1 MLITTL
7 AAIIAASATGGALI
21 GAYHAGKR
29 SGFELGEDV
38 GYDKGYTEAS
48 KFARQTLSLTN
59 GQQPTKSQA
68 DPLMD
73 LLVLF
78 FSLFLFS
85 PPSFGKTFPVKN
97 SSGTSEKD
105 TTPATE

>member
-1 MLITTL
+1 MLITTI

-21 GAYHAGKR
+21 GAYYAGKR
-29 SGFELGEDV
+29 SGFNQGEDI

-48 KFARQTLSLTN
+48 KFARQSTSLTS
-59 GQQPTKSQA
+59 GQQPTKSQG
-68 DPLMD
+68 DPLTD

-97 SSGTSEKD
+97 SSGISEKD
-105 TTPATE
+105 TPEATE

>member
-1 MLITTL
+1 MITTAL

-48 KFARQTLSLTN
+48 KFARQSISLTS
-59 GQQPTKSQA
+59 GQQATKRQD
-68 DPLMD
+68 DPLSD

-78 FSLFLFS
+78 WALLMFTQ
-85 PPSFGKTFPVKN
+85 PSFGKSFPVN
-97 SSGTSEKD
+97 SSEKD
-105 TTPATE
+105 APPVAE